1 MQDNDPRKMY
11 YANCSPRQTLFS
23 RGARSRR
30 GEKRCQ
36 RTLFFVEIEARR
48 QRIIARKGEFI
59 IDDAQNRR
67 KISRDK
73 QAREAER
80 IETGRETYALIF
92 SYEQREWKTCNCQ
105 FFPPPLLRENAFV
118 PAQLISQGSRETP
131 GMEEKSHNSSG
142 WFGVERGEE
151 ALIRRN
157 GTSLLRLVLHLLST
171 GVIGQD
177 KVSLSRET
185 INHPSGVLFIC
196 TNIASSH
203 HPTVHLGCDTES
215 GR

>member
-1 MQDNDPRKMY
+1 MY
-11 YANCSPRQTLFS
+11 YANSSPRQTLFS

-30 GEKRCQ
+30 GRRGVKELFSSSKSRRGDSVLSRERGNLLSTTRKIEEKY
-36 RTLFFVEIEARR
+36 LEINRLEKLKESRP
-48 QRIIARKGEFI
+48 EE
-59 IDDAQNRR
+59 RR
-67 KISRDK
+67 KP
-73 QAREAER
+73 A
-80 IETGRETYALIF
+80 
-92 SYEQREWKTCNCQ
+92 TCNCQ

-157 GTSLLRLVLHLLST
+157 ETSLLRLVLHLLST

-185 INHPSGVLFIC
+185 INHPSVARSVLFIC

-203 HPTVHLGCDTES
+203 YPTVHLGCDTES

>member
-1 MQDNDPRKMY
+1 MQTVPRDK
-11 YANCSPRQTLFS
+11 PFFQEGHGRGGGRRGVKELFS
-23 RGARSRR
+23 SSKSRR
-30 GEKRCQ
+30 GDSALSRERGNLLS
-36 RTLFFVEIEARR
+36 TT
-48 QRIIARKGEFI
+48 
-59 IDDAQNRR
+59 R
-67 KISRDK
+67 KIEEKYLEINRLEKLKESRPEERRTRLFL
-73 QAREAER
+73 ATSRESGKPA
-80 IETGRETYALIF
+80 
-92 SYEQREWKTCNCQ
+92 TCNCQ

-131 GMEEKSHNSSG
+131 EMEEKSLRNS
-142 WFGVERGEE
+142 FGFERGEE

-185 INHPSGVLFIC
+185 INHPSVARSVLFIC

-203 HPTVHLGCDTES
+203 YPTVHLGCDTES

>member
-1 MQDNDPRKMY
+1 MSKNSFLRRNRD
-11 YANCSPRQTLFS
+11 SVLS
-23 RGARSRR
+23 RER
-30 GEKRCQ
+30 GNLLS
-36 RTLFFVEIEARR
+36 TT
-48 QRIIARKGEFI
+48 
-59 IDDAQNRR
+59 R
-67 KISRDK
+67 KIEEKYLEINRLEKLKESRPEERRTRLFL
-73 QAREAER
+73 ATSRESGKPA
-80 IETGRETYALIF
+80 
-92 SYEQREWKTCNCQ
+92 TCNCQ

-131 GMEEKSHNSSG
+131 EMEEKSHNSSG